1 MKCGKLTTTILG
13 HILFAGM
20 VLTSA
25 SGAVFNSLD
34 WLPVTSSINISF
46 TDIQSEFD
54 AGGAFEGWRHATL
67 QETWDLATGFGYN
80 PLATP
85 EENSAVVE
93 DLHSFLGTTAFRSLP
108 YYTFWTLGYTADGTR
123 FDIRQVQID
132 FSTPATWQG
141 DVYETNYGFFDLS
154 NAEIGHYLVQSVPE
168 PAQLALLLGVG
179 SLLLVLHRK
188 RR

>member
-46 TDIQSEFD
+46 DAIQSEFG
-54 AGGAFEGWRHATL
+54 AGGAYEGYRHATL
-67 QETWDLATGFGYN
+67 QETTDLATGFGYSFS
-80 PLATP
+80 ATP
-85 EENSAVVE
+85 EENSAAIE
-93 DLHSFLGTTAFRSLP
+93 DLHSFLGTTAFRTLP
-108 YYTFWTLGYTADGTR
+108 YYQFSTLGYTADGTR
-123 FDIRQVQID
+123 FDIRLVMID
-132 FSTPATWQG
+132 VNTPATWQG

-168 PAQLALLLGVG
+168 PAQLALLMGVG